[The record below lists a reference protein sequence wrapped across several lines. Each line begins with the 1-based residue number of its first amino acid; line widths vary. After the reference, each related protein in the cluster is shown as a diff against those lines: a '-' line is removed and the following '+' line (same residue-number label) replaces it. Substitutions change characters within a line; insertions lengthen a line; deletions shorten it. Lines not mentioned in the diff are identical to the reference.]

1 MLKQLAMDATDTR
14 TYPLMK
20 RLSKID
26 VLFGIMPHYVKVSE
40 YAQIKGIHKKT
51 VYRWIKNGDI
61 NAKEIDGVMHVDI
74 DNERDIDDEA
84 NATDAT
90 LVQQNCYLQKTIDNL
105 QTQLAQ
111 AHEIIRE
118 MQQDRQRSDTIILQL
133 TRQLENQTLMLEDM
147 RNRSLWCRVKMLFAP
162 LATSR

>member
-1 MLKQLAMDATDTR
+1 
-14 TYPLMK
+14 MK
-20 RLSKID
+20 RSSEID
-26 VLFGIMPHYVKVSE
+26 VSFGIMPHYVKVSE
-40 YAQIKGIHKKT
+40 YAQTKGIHKKT

-74 DNERDIDDEA
+74 DNEQDIDDEI

-90 LVQQNCYLQKTIDNL
+90 LMQQNSYLQKTIDNL

-147 RNRSLWCRVKMLFAP
+147 RKESERSLWRRVKMVFAT
-162 LATSR
+162 AGQGGT

>member
-1 MLKQLAMDATDTR
+1 
-14 TYPLMK
+14 MK

-26 VLFGIMPHYVKVSE
+26 VFFGIMPHYVKVSE
-40 YAQIKGIHKKT
+40 YAQTKGVHKKT
-51 VYRWIKNGDI
+51 IYRWIKNGDI

-74 DNERDIDDEA
+74 DNERDVDDET

-90 LVQQNCYLQKTIDNL
+90 LVQQNSYLQETIDNL

-133 TRQLENQTLMLEDM
+133 TKQLENQTLMLEDM
-147 RNRSLWCRVKMLFAP
+147 RNRSLWHRVKMLFAP
-162 LATSR
+162 VATSR

>member
-1 MLKQLAMDATDTR
+1 
-14 TYPLMK
+14 MK
-20 RLSKID
+20 RLAEID
-26 VLFGIMPHYVKVSE
+26 VPFGIMPHYVKVSE
-40 YAQIKGIHKKT
+40 YARAKDIHKKT

-74 DNERDIDDEA
+74 DNKRDVNDEA

-90 LVQQNCYLQKTIDNL
+90 LVQQNSYLQKTIDNL
-105 QTQLAQ
+105 QNQLAQ

-147 RNRSLWCRVKMLFAP
+147 RNRSLWRRVKMLFAP
-162 LATSR
+162 AQ

>member
-1 MLKQLAMDATDTR
+1 MDATDTC
-14 TYPLMK
+14 TYPSMK
-20 RLSKID
+20 RLSEND
-26 VLFGIMPHYVKVSE
+26 VPFGIMPHYVKVSE
-40 YAQIKGIHKKT
+40 YAQTKGIHKKT

-74 DNERDIDDEA
+74 DYERSGDDEA

-90 LVQQNCYLQKTIDNL
+90 LVQQNSYLQKTIDNL
-105 QTQLAQ
+105 QTQLTQ

-133 TRQLENQTLMLEDM
+133 TRQLEQQTLMLEDM
-147 RNRSLWCRVKMLFAP
+147 RKRSLWRRVKMLFAP